1 MASQRSP
8 SLLVLN
14 ESIAAGLSD
23 AMPLMMHFLKLA
35 TNRTVLRKDLHLV
48 AERAGLRRLQV

>member
-23 AMPLMMHFLKLA
+23 AMPLMMHFLMLA

-48 AERAGLRRLQV
+48 AEQAGLRRLQV